1 MKDFFNKDFNNEKND
16 KDFNIPIDNSKKGK
30 RIKKLSPVV
39 SMKRSKIIFFVF
51 VLIFLA
57 GILGGVIAKFLDLRF
72 FRTNILGPTDITI
85 DNKNY
90 DEGEAVSLKAAPSV
104 VGIRCVIRD
113 RNELRRSTIPS
124 IFSIFGDFYD
134 SDSDGE
140 NERKRGDGKRDYGA
154 DVSCL
159 VDGSGVIYK
168 IEKDFAYIITNF
180 HTVRHV
186 LKSGEQSEI
195 EIHFGRDVEKF
206 TAGNVVGCDPSIDI
220 AVLKVPIGGKTLAC
234 AEIGDSEK
242 VKQGETI
249 YCLGSPGGIDF
260 ICSMTRGIVSAVN
273 RKMGIEGSKEKLNLI
288 QIDAAIN
295 HGSSGGGLFNRE
307 GKLIGISFLKIG
319 KIGVNSGE
327 AESMNFCLPINMV
340 KNAVDK
346 IMDSSGGNIIKKIAT
361 LGILLESE
369 ESLALFKLING
380 DRFYGVF
387 VKGVLPGSVAEK
399 AGIYPGD
406 LIVEFDGEKIK
417 DNDDLN
423 IALSKKRDKSGRIV
437 VLRKSSRG
445 KSPQRKEFVVEFDL

>member
-1 MKDFFNKDFNNEKND
+1 MKDFFNRDFNNEKNK
-16 KDFNIPIDNSKKGK
+16 KDFNIPINNSKKEK
-30 RIKKLSPVV
+30 KIKKLSPVI
-39 SMKRSKIIFFVF
+39 SLKRSKIVFFAF

-57 GILGGVIAKFLDLRF
+57 GVLGGIIAKFLDLRF
-72 FRTNILGPTDITI
+72 FKTSVLGPTDITI

-90 DEGEAVSLKAAPSV
+90 GEGEAVSLKAAPSV
-104 VGIRCVIRD
+104 VGVRCVIRD
-113 RNELRRSTIPS
+113 KNELRRSSIPS

-134 SDSDGE
+134 KDSDDESEGG
-140 NERKRGDGKRDYGA
+140 RGDGKRDYGS

-168 IEKDFAYIITNF
+168 VEKDFAYIITNF

-249 YCLGSPGGIDF
+249 YCLGSPGGIDY

-273 RKMGIEGSKEKLNLI
+273 RKMGIEGSKEKLSLI

-319 KIGVNSGE
+319 KLGVNGGE

-340 KNAVDK
+340 KKAVDR
-346 IMDSSGGNIIKKIAT
+346 IIDSSGGNIMKKIAT

-369 ESLALFKLING
+369 EALALFKLVNG
-380 DRFYGVF
+380 DKFYGVF

-399 AGIYPGD
+399 AGILPGD
-406 LIVEFDGEKIK
+406 LIIEFDGEKIK
-417 DNDDLN
+417 DYDDLN
-423 IALSKKRDKSGRIV
+423 IALSKKRDKTGKVV
-437 VLRKSSRG
+437 VLRKNSRRG
-445 KSPQRKEFVVEFDL
+445 SAQRKELVVEFDL

>member
-1 MKDFFNKDFNNEKND
+1 MKDFFNKDFNNEKNK
-16 KDFNIPIDNSKKGK
+16 KDFNIPINNSKKEK
-30 RIKKLSPVV
+30 KIKNLSPVI
-39 SMKRSKIIFFVF
+39 SMKRSKVIFFVF

-57 GILGGVIAKFLDLRF
+57 GFLGGIIAKFLDLRF
-72 FRTNILGPTDITI
+72 FKTSVLGPTDITI
-85 DNKNY
+85 NNKNY
-90 DEGEAVSLKAAPSV
+90 GEGEAVSLKAAPSV
-104 VGIRCVIRD
+104 VGVRCVIRD
-113 RNELRRSTIPS
+113 KNELRRSTIPS

-134 SDSDGE
+134 KDSDDE
-140 NERKRGDGKRDYGA
+140 NEGGRRDGKRDYGS
-154 DVSCL
+154 DVSCI
-159 VDGSGVIYK
+159 VDGSGVICK

-234 AEIGDSEK
+234 AEMGDSDK

-249 YCLGSPGGIDF
+249 YCLGSPGGIDY
-260 ICSMTRGIVSAVN
+260 ICSMTRGIVSAVD
-273 RKMGIEGSKEKLNLI
+273 RKMGIEGSKEKLGLI

-319 KIGVNSGE
+319 KIGVNAGE
-327 AESMNFCLPINMV
+327 AESMNFCLPINLV
-340 KNAVDK
+340 KKAVDR
-346 IMDSSGGNIIKKIAT
+346 IIDSSGGNIMKKIAT
-361 LGILLESE
+361 LGILLENE
-369 ESLALFKLING
+369 DALALFKLING
-380 DRFYGVF
+380 DKFYGVF

-399 AGIYPGD
+399 AGILPGD

-423 IALSKKRDKSGRIV
+423 IALSKKRDKTGRIV
-437 VLRKSSRG
+437 VLRKSGRRKG
-445 KSPQRKEFVVEFDL
+445 TQRKELVVEFDL